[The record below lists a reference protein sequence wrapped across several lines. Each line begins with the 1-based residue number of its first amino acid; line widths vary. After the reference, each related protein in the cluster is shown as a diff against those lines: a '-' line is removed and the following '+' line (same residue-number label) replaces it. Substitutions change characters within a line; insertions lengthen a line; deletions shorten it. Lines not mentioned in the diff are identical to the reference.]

1 MMSHLAK
8 LNAFFTAYAVKDV
21 SAIRDVMAEDIVW
34 RFPGHH
40 PLAGE
45 HRGIA
50 EVLALFDLLASADFQ
65 SQPIV
70 LAEAGDYVIDHHRA
84 RSSAGSGLDLTWCVV
99 YHFRDG
105 KLSEASHFCS
115 DQHRADLFFHELYY
129 LKPIPD
135 RLA

>member
-1 MMSHLAK
+1 MSNLPK
-8 LNAFFTAYAVKDV
+8 ITAFFTAYAAKDV
-21 SAIRDVMAEDIVW
+21 SAIRGVMADDIIW

-50 EVLALFDLLASADFQ
+50 EVLALFDQMASAGFQ

-70 LAEAGDYVIDHHRA
+70 TAESGDYIVDHHRA
-84 RSSAGSGLDLTWCVV
+84 WSTAGSGLDLTWCVV

-105 KLSEASHFCS
+105 KVSEASHFCS
-115 DQHRADLFFHELYY
+115 DQHRADRFFHELLH
-129 LKPIPD
+129 LKPIPE